1 MKSVPIPI
9 RCFAPD
15 EFRHSTPERV
25 AFGTVPVP
33 FGIVQKTCSLHLS
46 RDLRG
51 SIGNR
56 RCERELRISKCTQTH
71 SN

>member
-1 MKSVPIPI
+1 MNSAPIPI

-25 AFGTVPVP
+25 AFGTALVS
-33 FGIVQKTCSLHLS
+33 FGIVLKPRSLHLS
-46 RDLRG
+46 HDLCG

-56 RCERELRISKCTQTH
+56 RC
-71 SN
+71 